1 MYLALYRKWR
11 PQVFSDVV
19 SQEHITT
26 TLQNQVRLQKTSHAY
41 LFTGPRG
48 TGKTTCS
55 KILAKAVN
63 CLHPVDG
70 NPCLECEICKG
81 IEDGSILDVV
91 EMDAASNNGV
101 DDIRDLRN
109 EANFSPAICKYRVY
123 IIDEVHMLSVS
134 AFNALLKIME
144 EPPPHIL
151 FILATTEVHKVPQ
164 TIVSRCQQYDFRR
177 IRPQDIADRMLQ
189 ISEQETFTLAE
200 DAAML
205 IARLSDGGMRDA
217 LSLLDQ
223 CVAFSQTVDLETV
236 TSTAGIAGSEHLFA
250 LSDAIVKKDTAEC
263 IRLVNELYDNAKGIE
278 RLISEL
284 ISHFRNVMIV
294 KSVANPDELVV
305 CLPDEM
311 ERFRELAKALP
322 LGDILR
328 ILSTLQQCVDHL
340 SKSGNKKVE
349 MEMTMI
355 RLCSAEEADAPAAS
369 GNSDLALRISRL
381 EQALAQGTATA
392 APKEPVKRS
401 SVRKETAESAPV
413 LTPSAPAVVPSG
425 EVGPIGPMPGWEDL
439 LRELSQTEPPL
450 YVMLKDAKAFVGGNV
465 VTIDSPNP
473 MLKSL
478 LMTDNIGAKLADE
491 VERVLGRR
499 HRLRIAKVERPAEQ
513 NTSDALNDIIK
524 KAESQEIEVHVK
536 E

>member
-70 NPCLECEICKG
+70 NPCLQCDICKG

-177 IRPQDIADRMLQ
+177 IRPQDIADRMLR
-189 ISEQETFTLAE
+189 ISEQETFTLTE

-223 CVAFSQTVDLETV
+223 CVAFSQTVDFDTV

-250 LSDAIVKKDTAEC
+250 LSDAIAKKDTAEC

-294 KSVANPDELVV
+294 KSVANPEELVI

-311 ERFRELAKALP
+311 ERYRMLAKELP
-322 LGDILR
+322 LGEILR
-328 ILSTLQQCVDHL
+328 ILSILQQCLDRL
-340 SKSGNKKVE
+340 ARSGNKKVE

-355 RLCSAEEADAPAAS
+355 RLCTAEEMSAPTAS
-369 GNSDLALRISRL
+369 GGDLALRVSRL
-381 EQALAQGTATA
+381 EQALAQETAVA
-392 APKEPVKRS
+392 VPKEPAGRVAAR
-401 SVRKETAESAPV
+401 RETASPAPRST
-413 LTPSAPAVVPSG
+413 LSAPAAASTG
-425 EVGPIGPMPGWEDL
+425 EGGTVGPMPGWDDL

-478 LMTDNIGAKLADE
+478 LLTDNIGAKLADE

-513 NTSDALNDIIK
+513 GTPDALQDIIK

>member
-177 IRPQDIADRMLQ
+177 IRPQDIADRMLK
-189 ISEQETFTLAE
+189 IAGQETFTLTE

-328 ILSTLQQCVDHL
+328 ILSTLQQCIDHL

-355 RLCSAEEADAPAAS
+355 RLCSAEEADAPTVS
-369 GNSDLALRISRL
+369 GNSDLALRVSRL
-381 EQALAQGTATA
+381 EQALAQGTVTAT
-392 APKEPVKRS
+392 PKEPVRRAPA
-401 SVRKETAESAPV
+401 RKEIAAP
-413 LTPSAPAVVPSG
+413 TPSAPAVVPTG
-425 EVGPIGPMPGWEDL
+425 EVGPVGPMPGWDDL
-439 LRELSQTEPPL
+439 LRELSQAEPPL

>member
-11 PQVFSDVV
+11 PRIFSDVV

-26 TLQNQVRLQKTSHAY
+26 TLQNQVRLNKTSHAY

-70 NPCLECEICKG
+70 NPCLECEVCRG
-81 IEDGSILDVV
+81 IEDGSVLDVI

-109 EANFSPAICKYRVY
+109 EANFLPAVCKYRVY

-144 EPPPHIL
+144 EPPAHVL

-164 TIVSRCQQYDFRR
+164 TILSRCQQYDFRR
-177 IRPQDIADRMLQ
+177 IRPHDIAKRLTDIAENESFELK
-189 ISEQETFTLAE
+189 E
-200 DAAML
+200 DAANL

-223 CVAFSQTVDLETV
+223 CVAFSQNVDINTV
-236 TSTAGIAGSEHLFA
+236 TLTAGIAGSEHLFS
-250 LSDAIVKKDTAEC
+250 LSDAIINKDAAEC
-263 IRLVNELYDNAKGIE
+263 IKLVNELYDNAKGID
-278 RLISEL
+278 RLVSEL

-294 KSVANPDELVV
+294 KSVANPSELVV

-311 ERFRELAKALP
+311 ERLVAVAKVLP
-322 LGDILR
+322 LSEILR
-328 ILSTLQQCVDHL
+328 ILNVLQTCLDNL
-340 SKSGNKKVE
+340 SRSANKKVE
-349 MEMTMI
+349 LEMTVI
-355 RLCSAEEADAPAAS
+355 RLCNPETSVENTELEE
-369 GNSDLALRISRL
+369 RIARL
-381 EQALAQGTATA
+381 EKALKNNEVTVTKKEEKVKK
-392 APKEPVKRS
+392 PEPVVAPEGDSGKLEPM
-401 SVRKETAESAPV
+401 KEWKKLLESLQKKV
-413 LTPSAPAVVPSG
+413 
-425 EVGPIGPMPGWEDL
+425 
-439 LRELSQTEPPL
+439 PPL
-450 YVMLKDAKAFVGGNV
+450 YVMLKDAKGYIGDNV

-473 MLKSL
+473 MLKKL
-478 LMTDNIGAKLADE
+478 LMTDNIGAELADE
-491 VERVLGRR
+491 VESLLGKRY
-499 HRLRIAKVERPAEQ
+499 RLRIAKVDTPKENAP
-513 NTSDALNDIIK
+513 SDALTDIIK
-524 KAESQEIEVHVK
+524 KAQNGNVEVTLN
-536 E
+536 

>member
-26 TLQNQVRLQKTSHAY
+26 TLQNQVRLSKTSHAY

-81 IEDGSILDVV
+81 IEEGSILDVV

-177 IRPQDIADRMLQ
+177 IRPQDIVDRMLK
-189 ISEQETFTLAE
+189 ISEQEPFALTE

-223 CVAFSQTVDLETV
+223 CVAFSQTVDLQTV
-236 TSTAGIAGSEHLFA
+236 TSTAGIAGTEHLFS
-250 LSDAIVKKDTAEC
+250 LSDAIVRRDTAEC

-278 RLISEL
+278 RLIAEL

-294 KSVANPDELVV
+294 KSVANPAELVV

-311 ERFRELAKALP
+311 ERYRELAKTLS
-322 LGDILR
+322 LSDILR
-328 ILSTLQQCVDHL
+328 ILSILQQCLDHL
-340 SKSGNKKVE
+340 SRSGNKKVE

-355 RLCSAEEADAPAAS
+355 RLCSLEEGGEPS
-369 GNSDLALRISRL
+369 VSENNDLALRVSRL
-381 EQALAQGTATA
+381 EQVLAQGTLSTE
-392 APKEPVKRS
+392 PKQPEKRS
-401 SVRKETAESAPV
+401 AAKKESLVSEAASASAGSPAEE
-413 LTPSAPAVVPSG
+413 SG
-425 EVGPIGPMPGWEDL
+425 ALSPMLGWENL

-478 LMTDNIGAKLADE
+478 LMSDNIGAKLADE
-491 VERVLGRR
+491 VERVLGKR

-513 NTSDALNDIIK
+513 NDADALNDIIK
-524 KAESQEIEVHVK
+524 KAESQEIEIHVK
-536 E
+536 K

>member
-70 NPCLECEICKG
+70 NPCLQCDICKG

-177 IRPQDIADRMLQ
+177 IRPQDIADRMLK
-189 ISEQETFTLAE
+189 ISEQETFTLTE

-223 CVAFSQTVDLETV
+223 CVAFSQTVDLDTV

-250 LSDAIVKKDTAEC
+250 LSGAIAKKDTAEC

-311 ERFRELAKALP
+311 ERYRALAKDLP
-322 LGDILR
+322 LGEILR
-328 ILSTLQQCVDHL
+328 VLSILQQCLDHL
-340 SKSGNKKVE
+340 ARSGNKKVE

-355 RLCSAEEADAPAAS
+355 RLCSAEEANVPAHS
-369 GNSDLALRISRL
+369 GNNDLALRVSRL
-381 EQALAQGTATA
+381 EQALAQGTAVA
-392 APKEPVKRS
+392 VPKEPARRAAA
-401 SVRKETAESAPV
+401 RKETAAP
-413 LTPSAPAVVPSG
+413 TPSAPAVVPTG
-425 EVGPIGPMPGWEDL
+425 EVGTVGPMPGWDDL

-450 YVMLKDAKAFVGGNV
+450 YVMLKDAKAFVGGNI

-491 VERVLGRR
+491 VERVLGKR

-513 NTSDALNDIIK
+513 SASDALQDIIK